1 MKRIM
6 IGSKRRSC
14 LGLGV
19 ADWRGSSLGSID
31 SVCHPSNSPV
41 FNEFLG
47 TGEISCKDLW
57 KMQRRSKSMLAM
69 RTVAAGATL
78 IEKLER
84 RRTWNRANRAVETLL
99 DLFPSLKYSYSSLL
113 PKSSRRG
120 YVEVL
125 RTADTGRVSTRVG
138 DIARSYNIRLDPIDS
153 PKRLIEYAWRIQSI
167 INWCY
172 KQGFVPVMMT
182 LTLYHRWHALA
193 PLCRILRQAWSR
205 LFGGGKAGVAR
216 KKYIDLQGYIRRM
229 EETINDGDGG
239 VPVDNGG
246 GEDKSFNA
254 GWHPHYHIVLMVP
267 REKLQVLSDYE
278 ERLREIWVELVRKYY
293 VDEFGEDIP
302 ASYHEAFK
310 QHGLVFSRYKSAE
323 HARACGCRHGKAGD
337 LFEVKDGKYLA
348 KMLGY
353 DASEVYGIESELTA
367 QRAKRS
373 KAPFDLLCEEV
384 TAGSVELWCEYAI
397 ATKGMPCFSFSH
409 GLEQEVK
416 AYYEAHP
423 DEKLAEYVLPKQAPE
438 EFVVLRLRSEDFHW
452 LYRHFQLGE
461 LLAKSKGE
469 RAAVIAWLEENF
481 GFEVVELDEE
491 GAIVSTAAAGRT
503 EDEPSV
509 RDESATGERAGADS
523 AEGNASDLTQPLVE
537 RWARTDFSRKNQ
549 PVVEFELSDED
560 ISPQKSITA
569 EEEALIRK
577 MHEELQQFMKA
588 HLEKRD
594 AAPSQPV
601 SPKPSAPPPVPPP
614 PTAEELRKAHEEIEN
629 FFKSHGSIPPA
640 PPPAEQRYEK
650 ASAADKGIR
659 APISQAPAS
668 QPDWEKTRLRDE
680 ELKIAKKLDD
690 SVGLRFGIRFTP
702 LVQKGLSA
710 NEVVQ
715 QQSLTIWEK
724 DEILQVIL
732 RLRKKISKRRKA
744 PRDKFDAQMILPGF
758 E

>member
-6 IGSKRRSC
+6 RGSKRRSL

-19 ADWRGSSLGSID
+19 ADWRGSSLGIID
-31 SVCHPSNSPV
+31 SVCHPNSSPA

-69 RTVAAGATL
+69 RTVTDWETL
-78 IEKLER
+78 IDKLER

-113 PKSSRRG
+113 PQSSRRG
-120 YVEVL
+120 YVEIL
-125 RTADTGRVSTRVG
+125 RTADIGRVSTRVG
-138 DIARSYNIRLDPIDS
+138 DVARSYNIRLDPIDS
-153 PKRLIEYAWRIQSI
+153 PKRLIKYAWRIQSI

-229 EETINDGDGG
+229 EETINDGGIAAG
-239 VPVDNGG
+239 V
-246 GEDKSFNA
+246 GEFEDRSFNA

-267 REKLQVLSDYE
+267 REKLQLLSDYE
-278 ERLREIWVELVRKYY
+278 ERLREIWVELVRKYF

-353 DASEVYGIESELTA
+353 DASEVYGIESEFTA
-367 QRAKRS
+367 QRAKNS

-384 TAGSVELWCEYAI
+384 TSSNVELWCEYAI

-409 GLEQEVK
+409 GLEQVVK

-423 DEKLAEYVLPKQAPE
+423 DEKLAEYVLPKRAPE
-438 EFVVLRLRSEDFHW
+438 EVVVLRLRSEDFHW

-461 LLAKSKGE
+461 LLNKSKGE
-469 RAAVIAWLEENF
+469 QAVVIAWLKENF

-491 GAIVSTAAAGRT
+491 GAVVSMATAGRAV
-503 EDEPSV
+503 DEPLAQE
-509 RDESATGERAGADS
+509 ESATGGSDGADS
-523 AEGNASDLTQPLVE
+523 AGSNASDRTQPLVV
-537 RWARTDFSRKNQ
+537 RRARTDFSRKKQ
-549 PVVEFELSDED
+549 SVVEFELSDED
-560 ISPQKSITA
+560 ISPPKSPKSRNTTD
-569 EEEALIRK
+569 EARIRE

-594 AAPSQPV
+594 TAPPDPSE
-601 SPKPSAPPPVPPP
+601 SPPPSAPP
-614 PTAEELRKAHEEIEN
+614 
-629 FFKSHGSIPPA
+629 S
-640 PPPAEQRYEK
+640 AEQRHEK
-650 ASAADKGIR
+650 ASAAEQGIS

-710 NEVVQ
+710 NEIVQ

-724 DEILQVIL
+724 EEILQVIA
-732 RLRKKISKRRKA
+732 RLRKKISKRKKA
-744 PRDKFDAQMILPGF
+744 PQDKVDAQMILPGF
-758 E
+758 G